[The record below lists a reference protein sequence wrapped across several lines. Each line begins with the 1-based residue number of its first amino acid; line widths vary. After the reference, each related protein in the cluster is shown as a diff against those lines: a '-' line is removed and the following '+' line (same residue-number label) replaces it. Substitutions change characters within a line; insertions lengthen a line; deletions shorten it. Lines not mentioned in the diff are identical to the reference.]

1 MKNNLLCIGASTYNP
16 NTPSKINDA
25 LVESNFLK
33 NGSVILAIHQYFPL
47 YRPARLD
54 PQESFSVDEQ
64 KNWIKESCFPD
75 CNLIFIEEPKKYE
88 VEPGHIFILPD
99 TIHCK
104 NGDKSFDVGLRE
116 LESKLFIY
124 GQNRIYNK
132 QNHTLVD
139 EFYDKYMDM
148 NHFSYLPCINQIM
161 TQLSQTR
168 VYKNLGMIL
177 AGMEDDGSIG
187 LVNIAKNKGKIAIQ
201 DPDEC
206 YHPERPGKT
215 RQMPESAVKQLQ
227 KESLDYELITLESN
241 ENSKKK
247 NLTQW
252 LIDC

>member
-88 VEPGHIFILPD
+88 VEPGHIFISPD
-99 TIHCK
+99 TFPYK
-104 NGDKSFDVGLRE
+104 NGDKLFDVGLRE
-116 LESKLFIY
+116 LESKLFIH
-124 GQNRIYNK
+124 GQNRISK
-132 QNHTLVD
+132 LD
-139 EFYDKYMDM
+139 EFYGKYMDM
-148 NHFSYLPCINQIM
+148 NHFNYLPCINQIM

-247 NLTQW
+247 KLDSVADR
-252 LIDC
+252 LLGCFGL